1 MLQKCQIK
9 EPEMRNRPKMP
20 QKMMQKPQSPMPKV
34 PPKAKKQPGP
44 TFIYKKDAFNKVKIT

>member
-1 MLQKCQIK
+1 
-9 EPEMRNRPKMP
+9 MRNRPKMP

-44 TFIYKKDAFNKVKIT
+44 TFIYRKDAFNKVKIT